1 MTPPVNSYA
10 DTTPPADSTPATPLT
25 PAQPVYP
32 PVDAT
37 RAVPPITPFPAWTWT
52 TPVIPQFY
60 WNVYSAEQRVR
71 QICVEIGKIQAYLSY
86 MAANANAAHYYLDN
100 RFTLTETRLT
110 TRIDALE
117 KELDNQ
123 VESLTKLINDEVQ
136 ARKDADTALN
146 TRIDGITPKAG
157 RFIAVTASDTGTTI
171 DNTMLDGKAGTG
183 LLAVDDTTVKTRTYN
198 VDTDV
203 IATKA
208 SVDTERN
215 ERKTADTTLQTNLDN
230 ETQTRNNAD
239 LALGTRIS
247 EETSARTEADT
258 TLTNSLN
265 TEIQGRKD
273 ADTALGDRV
282 TAEET
287 ARTQADQL
295 LTQIAY
301 RRVKATS
308 VLAAPNSHI
317 TVTSTMSDT
326 DANGSTVTIGDTF
339 TPAFDDVNNKIT
351 QEITDRTAGDAALQK
366 NLDAETAERRAD
378 NTNLQTQI
386 DNRLKFGAVLGANGI
401 TVTNDPDKTTTTVSV
416 TTVGTQANTDH
427 NIALSHATGRD
438 AAGIAIGEGLIK
450 THDDNEG
457 DHIAIDPDYL
467 SEHAGGLSTIVT
479 NNSLE
484 GAGTTEN
491 PLGIKPAFVSATA
504 NVARFT
510 QGKNDL
516 IGISYGD
523 GLKLGADPKL
533 GTPLIVDMDYV
544 KQNIGATSTTVAHDT
559 SLTGDGTTNTPL
571 GVATARQG
579 GLSVATGDTDGGL
592 KVNVDNSSIVIG
604 DSDNTMYANIRGE
617 NGITVTQTN
626 GMVISPLLGDGLHV
640 DGNAISVNTGNGL
653 STSNGTLQTTIGDG
667 LTFNSSNAIAVA
679 VGDGLEIQNS
689 KLQTTGTELKVMEYT
704 FTEGFPAIPGRG
716 KATSVTSTAPVPDHK
731 IVSAT
736 IIRPS
741 DPIEPYTYNVE
752 ILEAA
757 DATESRLLVTIISN
771 QDGEIAAQ
779 QSSNI
784 QMRLTYIA

>member
-258 TLTNSLN
+258 TLTSSLN

-523 GLKLGADPKL
+523 GLKLGLKPTI
-533 GTPLIVDMDYV
+533 GTLIVDMDYV

-559 SLTGDGTTNTPL
+559 SLTGDGTTSTPL
-571 GVATARQG
+571 GVATARNG

-592 KVNVDNSSIVIG
+592 KVNVDNSSIIIN

-617 NGITVTQTN
+617 NGISVTQNN

-640 DGNAISVNTGNGL
+640 ASNAISVNVGN
-653 STSNGTLQTTIGDG
+653 
-667 LTFNSSNAIAVA
+667 
-679 VGDGLEIQNS
+679 GLEIQNS

-716 KATSVTSTAPVPDHK
+716 KATSVTSTAPVPAHK

-736 IIRPS
+736 IIRS
-741 DPIEPYTYNVE
+741 NNPIEPYTYNVE

-757 DATESRLLVTIISN
+757 DDTESRLLVTIISN

-784 QMRLTYIA
+784 QIRLTYIA